1 MPNIPGPAT
10 ITTETLAAMPL
21 FRGLSSDELST
32 IAGLLR
38 TRRFPAATNLFS
50 VEQPGEVAYIILG
63 GTIKV
68 HVEQADGSDVILA
81 ILGPGELLGEMSLVD
96 RIGRSAS
103 AATMEDST
111 LLWLDRSTFWEL
123 LERMPVLGHNLVS
136 ILSRRLRLANTRIQS
151 LATEDVSSRITRQL
165 LAFAREYGE
174 PMDGN
179 QLRIPLRLTQSD
191 LADLVGA
198 TRVRVNQTLAALKK
212 GKQLSVDGNYRMTIH
227 DVQALEAFS
236 TEPAC

>member
-1 MPNIPGPAT
+1 MTVQAA
-10 ITTETLAAMPL
+10 ITTEALAAMPL
-21 FRGLSSDELST
+21 FRDISEADLSSVGS
-32 IAGLLR
+32 LLR
-38 TRRFPAATNLFS
+38 ARRLPASTNLFS
-50 VEQPGEVAYIILG
+50 VEQPGEIAYIILS

-81 ILGPGELLGEMSLVD
+81 ILGRGEILGEMSLVD

-103 AATMEDST
+103 AATMEESM

-123 LERMPVLGHNLVS
+123 IERIPALNRNLVS

-151 LATEDVSSRITRQL
+151 LATEDVSSRIARQL

-174 PMDGN
+174 PLGDG

-191 LADLVGA
+191 LAELVGA
-198 TRVRVNQTLAALKK
+198 TRVRVNQTLAALRRE
-212 GKQLSVDGNYRMTIH
+212 KQISIDENYRITVH
-227 DVQALEAFS
+227 DGRSLEAFS
-236 TEPAC
+236 S